1 MHSDKPRNYMTIRD
15 LIEEYCDKDDS
26 VSKQICQL
34 LECTQTFLSK
44 TMIDFQVNRDKW
56 INDQA
61 SLLIFNTLAD
71 GLVKFS
77 KNPRKDP
84 EISKMHDHCMRA
96 IQERIDALKEKKD
109 KIYSHYTSYDNRLKS
124 LMTQTTIKK

>member
-1 MHSDKPRNYMTIRD
+1 MTIRD
-15 LIEEYCDKDDS
+15 LIEEYCDKDDG

-44 TMIDFQVNRDKW
+44 TMTDFQVNRDKW

-77 KNPRKDP
+77 KNPRKEP
-84 EISKMHDHCMRA
+84 EITKIHNHCLRA
-96 IQERIDALKEKKD
+96 IQERMDALKEKKD
-109 KIYSHYTSYDNRLKS
+109 KIYSHYSTYENRLKP
-124 LMTQTTIKK
+124 LMANANIQTTIKK